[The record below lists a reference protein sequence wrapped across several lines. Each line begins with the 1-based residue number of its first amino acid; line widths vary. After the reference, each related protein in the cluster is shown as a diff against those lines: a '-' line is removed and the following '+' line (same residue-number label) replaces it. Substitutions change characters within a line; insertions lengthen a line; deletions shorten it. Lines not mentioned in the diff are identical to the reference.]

1 MSNNDAYPDKRC
13 TREGF
18 DAKLTV
24 HDDRSSTLIPSA
36 TVTQTRLPELLAL
49 ERIIELGAAWLE
61 TRVVCNVN
69 LPGGGS
75 YPVHVIALGNPALD
89 VPAVGYFGGV
99 HGLERIGTG
108 VVISYLQSLVMRL
121 QWDSTLHR
129 QLESVR
135 LVFMPIVNP
144 GGMALGTRAN
154 PNGVDLMR
162 NAPVE
167 AQEPVPFLVGGQR
180 LSAGL
185 PWYRGLKG
193 QAMEIENQ
201 AVCDVVKTELLPR
214 SFSLSVDC
222 HSGFGV
228 SDRIWFPYAHTRV
241 PITHLAEMHALKS
254 IFVQSN
260 SHHRYIIE
268 PQSLQYLA
276 HGDLWDHLYQQSC
289 AQAKNIFLP
298 LTLEMGSWLWVK
310 KNPRQLFSRH
320 GIFNPLI
327 EHRQQRVLRQH
338 QLLLDFLSRAACGH
352 PLWLPGHEAR
362 AQHHAQALQ
371 DWY

>member
-1 MSNNDAYPDKRC
+1 MRL
-13 TREGF
+13 
-18 DAKLTV
+18 AK
-24 HDDRSSTLIPSA
+24 
-36 TVTQTRLPELLAL
+36 LPELVAL
-49 ERIIELGAAWLE
+49 ERIIELGADRLE
-61 TRVVCNVN
+61 SRVVCNVN
-69 LPGGGS
+69 MPGGES
-75 YPVHVIALGNPALD
+75 YPVHVITLGNPAPEL
-89 VPAVGYFGGV
+89 PAVGYFGGV

-108 VVISYLQSLVMRL
+108 VVIAYLQSLVMRL
-121 QWDSTLHR
+121 QWDSTLHK

-167 AQEPVPFLVGGQR
+167 ASDSVPFLVGGQR
-180 LSAGL
+180 FSAGL
-185 PWYRGLKG
+185 PWYRGPKNKP
-193 QAMEIENQ
+193 MEIENQ
-201 AVCDVVKTELLPR
+201 ALCDVVSAELLTR
-214 SFSLSVDC
+214 DFSLSVDC
-222 HSGFGV
+222 HSGFGS
-228 SDRIWFPYAHTRV
+228 SDRIWFPYAHKRA
-241 PITHLAEMHALKS
+241 PIAHLAEMHALKS
-254 IFVQSN
+254 IFVQSH

-276 HGDLWDHLYQQSC
+276 HGDLWDHLYLQSC
-289 AQAKNIFLP
+289 AQSQRVFLP

-352 PLWLPGHEAR
+352 RLWLPGPEIR
-362 AQHHAQALQ
+362 SSQHAQALQ

>member
-1 MSNNDAYPDKRC
+1 V
-13 TREGF
+13 TW
-18 DAKLTV
+18 AK
-24 HDDRSSTLIPSA
+24 
-36 TVTQTRLPELLAL
+36 LPELAAL
-49 ERIIELGAAWLE
+49 ERIIELGATRLE
-61 TRVVCNVN
+61 SRVVREVN
-69 LPGGGS
+69 LPDGSS
-75 YPVHVIALGNPALD
+75 YPVHVITLGNPARE

-99 HGLERIGTG
+99 HGLERIGSG
-108 VVISYLQSLVMRL
+108 VVIAYLQSLVMRL
-121 QWDSTLHR
+121 QWDSTLHK

-167 AQEPVPFLVGGQR
+167 AQDPVPFLVGGQR

-185 PWYRGLKG
+185 PWYRGPKNKP
-193 QAMEIENQ
+193 MEIENQ
-201 AVCDVVKTELLPR
+201 AVCDVVTAELLTR
-214 SFSLSVDC
+214 DFSLSIDC
-222 HSGFGV
+222 HSGFGS
-228 SDRIWFPYAHTRV
+228 SDRIWFPYAHKRA
-241 PITHLAEMHALKS
+241 PITHLAEMHALHS

-276 HGDLWDHLYQQSC
+276 HGDLWDHLYLQSC
-289 AQAKNIFLP
+289 AQPQRVFLP

-352 PLWLPGHEAR
+352 PLWLPRPETRG
-362 AQHHAQALQ
+362 QQHAQALQ
-371 DWY
+371 HWY